1 MAAKLAKHTYG
12 KHRVRVSKVRRPRK
26 AAPKNET
33 HEFVEVSVDV
43 ELEGAFDAAYLKGD
57 NRAVVATDTCKNT
70 IYVLAK
76 GDPIDSVESFG
87 VTIAQHFLDEYDHV
101 TACHVTLEERVWKRL
116 LDSPH
121 SFVASGAMTPTA
133 KVTQSRG
140 EAPQVSAGFEHLL
153 IAKTTETGFADFHQS
168 RYRTLSDTDDR
179 ILATDVTA
187 AWDYD
192 GSQVDYLA
200 ARQAIVE
207 ALLGKFIDHYS
218 RSVQE
223 TLYLMGGAALEA
235 CDAVTNITL
244 TLPNKHH
251 ILADLARFGLEN
263 ENEVFVVTDE
273 PFGYITATVAR

>member
-26 AAPKNET
+26 AAPKNEM

-43 ELEGAFDAAYLKGD
+43 ELQGGFDAAYLKGD

-76 GDPIDSVESFG
+76 DDPMTSIESFG
-87 VTIAQHFLDEYDHV
+87 KTVAQHFLDEYDHV
-101 TACHVTLEERVWKRL
+101 TACRVMLEERVWNRL
-116 LDSPH
+116 LESPH
-121 SFVASGAMTPTA
+121 SFVASGGMTPTA
-133 KVTQSRG
+133 TVSQSRG
-140 EAPQVSAGFEHLL
+140 EEPQVSAGLEQLL

-168 RYRTLSDTDDR
+168 RYRTLPDTDDR

-187 AWDYD
+187 RWDYA
-192 GSQVDYLA
+192 GSQVDYVA

-207 ALLGKFIDHYS
+207 ALLAKFIDHYS

-223 TLYLMGGAALEA
+223 TLYMMGEAALAA
-235 CDAVTNITL
+235 CSAATEITL

-251 ILADLARFGLEN
+251 ILADLARFGMEN
-263 ENEVFVVTDE
+263 ENEVFVVTEE
-273 PFGYITATVAR
+273 PFGYISATVAR